1 MSAPVST
8 ADPFGRSSS
17 GSTAFRMTTSD
28 IIREAFAIC
37 QIGIEGETLS
47 ADQFENGRRSLN
59 ILLTSFLNQG
69 LHLWTYS
76 EGIVFLEAGK
86 NNYTL
91 EQVRATDYYTKT
103 ELTTDALTAATT
115 VTVSTTEL
123 ELGQEVTDFLDAD
136 WWIGFLKED
145 CNIFWT
151 QVTSVSGN
159 DVTIDDGLPEDMDSG
174 TQLVFYRDQ
183 IDSVDRI
190 FNDSVR
196 RLDGFWSSTGPN
208 TTPLFSLSHKRFF
221 DLPTQDSLGQ
231 VSQTYYQRSLPQGTL
246 WTWQTPADST
256 YPLTFTYERKIDDF
270 VNNDDCADMPKSWL
284 EAVTY
289 NLADRLKIKYR
300 VPQQLSMEIK
310 EIAIRSLSDALA
322 FDNENT
328 DLEISLNGGR

>member
-8 ADPFGRSSS
+8 TDPFGRDSS

-28 IIREAFAIC
+28 IIRESFAIC
-37 QIGIEGETLS
+37 QIGIEGESLS

-86 NNYTL
+86 NNYTI
-91 EQVRATDYYTKT
+91 EQVRATDFYTKT
-103 ELTTDALTAATT
+103 ELTADALTAATT
-115 VTVSTTEL
+115 VTLSTTEL
-123 ELGQEVTDFLDAD
+123 ALGQEVTAFLDAG

-151 QVTSVSGN
+151 QVSSVSGN

-190 FNDSVR
+190 FNDSIR
-196 RLDGFWSSTGPN
+196 RLDGFWSSTGQIQHHYLACL
-208 TTPLFSLSHKRFF
+208 TK
-221 DLPTQDSLGQ
+221 DSL
-231 VSQTYYQRSLPQGTL
+231 
-246 WTWQTPADST
+246 T
-256 YPLTFTYERKIDDF
+256 YPHKT
-270 VNNDDCADMPKSWL
+270 V
-284 EAVTY
+284 
-289 NLADRLKIKYR
+289 
-300 VPQQLSMEIK
+300 
-310 EIAIRSLSDALA
+310 
-322 FDNENT
+322 
-328 DLEISLNGGR
+328 